1 MTSSGQGQHDFFL
14 RDIIVSGF
22 MENVY
27 IVGDQDAGECLVID
41 PGAEGERVMYE
52 VDRHG
57 LTVKFI
63 LNTHG
68 HLDHT
73 GAVATV
79 KEISEASYGLHRDDN
94 IVLRHSAKMGP
105 QMIPGFRD
113 PPDPDFDLKDGDT
126 LNVGRFSFQ
135 VVETPGHSPG
145 SVCFV
150 GHGVAFTGDTL
161 FRGSIGR
168 FDTQG
173 GDGKALLK
181 SIMTRLMV
189 LPDDTSVYPGHG
201 PASTIGDERKSNPF
215 LQPGAERHYIG

>member
-1 MTSSGQGQHDFFL
+1 
-14 RDIIVSGF
+14 
-22 MENVY
+22 
-27 IVGDQDAGECLVID
+27 
-41 PGAEGERVMYE
+41 
-52 VDRHG
+52 
-57 LTVKFI
+57 
-63 LNTHG
+63 
-68 HLDHT
+68 
-73 GAVATV
+73 
-79 KEISEASYGLHRDDN
+79 
-94 IVLRHSAKMGP
+94 MGP

-126 LNVGRFSFQ
+126 LDVGRFSFQ

-150 GHGVAFTGDTL
+150 GNGVAFTGDTL

-173 GDGKALLK
+173 GDGKTLLK

-201 PASTIGDERKSNPF
+201 PASTIGWERKNNPF
-215 LQPGAERHYIG
+215 LQPDAERYFID